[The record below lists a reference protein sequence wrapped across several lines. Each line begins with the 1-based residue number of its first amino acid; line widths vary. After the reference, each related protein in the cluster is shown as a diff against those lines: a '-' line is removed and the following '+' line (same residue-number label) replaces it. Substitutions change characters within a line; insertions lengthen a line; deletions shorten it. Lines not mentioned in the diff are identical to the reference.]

1 MSIDVWGT
9 EVRDSLQILW
19 DRIVDFAPNMV
30 GAVVI
35 ALVGGIIAIILGYV
49 VTAILKAVRLQSL
62 SDQSKFSDVLKKA
75 KLPTDI
81 SEIAGTF
88 TRWVVVLA
96 FLIPAAIVLKVD
108 GVANFVEGILAYI
121 PRVLAVVILVLF
133 AYQIIEAV
141 AKLTKAAASSLGSTI
156 GNLSASTVRWAMY
169 ISIAIT
175 AMFALGVPREFTVIL
190 FIGLVSALALGTG
203 LALGMGGK
211 DHMNDLVKRL
221 RDEFRQR

>member
-30 GAVVI
+30 GAIVI
-35 ALVGGIIAIILGYV
+35 VLVGGIIAIILGYV
-49 VTAILKAVRLQSL
+49 VTAILKAVKLQSL
-62 SDQSKFSDVLKKA
+62 ADQSKFTDVLKRA
-75 KLPTDI
+75 KLRTDI

-88 TRWVVVLA
+88 TRWVVILA
-96 FLIPAAIVLKVD
+96 FLIPAAVVLRVE
-108 GVANFVEGILAYI
+108 GVANFVEGILSYL
-121 PRVLAVVILVLF
+121 PRVLAVVVLVLF
-133 AYQIIEAV
+133 AHQIIEAV
-141 AKLTKAAASSLGSTI
+141 ARLTKAATSSIGSTI
-156 GNLSASTVRWAMY
+156 SKLSESTVRWTMY
-169 ISIAIT
+169 ISVAIT

-190 FIGLVSALALGTG
+190 FIGLVSALALGVG

-211 DHMNDLVKRL
+211 DHMNDLVKRV

>member
-1 MSIDVWGT
+1 MSIDIWGT

-49 VTAILKAVRLQSL
+49 VTAILKAIKIQSL
-62 SDQSKFSDVLKKA
+62 SDQSKFTEVLKKA
-75 KLPTDI
+75 KLRSDI
-81 SEIAGTF
+81 SEIAGVF

-96 FLIPAAIVLKVD
+96 FLIPAAIVLRVE
-108 GVANFVEGILAYI
+108 GVANFVEGILVYI
-121 PRVLAVVILVLF
+121 PRVLAVVVLVLF
-133 AYQIIEAV
+133 AHQIVEAV
-141 AKLTKAAASSLGSTI
+141 AKLTRAAATSLGSTI
-156 GNLSASTVRWAMY
+156 SKLSETTVRWTMY
-169 ISIAIT
+169 ISVAIT
-175 AMFALGVPREFTVIL
+175 AMFALGVPREFTVII
-190 FIGLVSALALGTG
+190 FIGIVSALALGIG

-211 DHMNDLVKRL
+211 DHMNDLVKKV

>member
-19 DRIVDFAPNMV
+19 DRIVEFAPNMV
-30 GAVVI
+30 GAIVI

-49 VTAILKAVRLQSL
+49 VTAILKAVKLQSL

-75 KLPTDI
+75 KLSTDI

-88 TRWVVVLA
+88 TRWVVILA
-96 FLIPAAIVLKVD
+96 FLIPAAVVLRVE
-108 GVANFVEGILAYI
+108 GVANFVEGILSYI
-121 PRVLAVVILVLF
+121 PRVLAVVVLVLF
-133 AYQIIEAV
+133 AHQIVEAV
-141 AKLTKAAASSLGSTI
+141 ARLTKAAASSLGSTI
-156 GNLSASTVRWAMY
+156 GKLSESTVRWAMY
-169 ISIAIT
+169 LSVAIT

-190 FIGLVSALALGTG
+190 FIGLVSALALGIG

-221 RDEFRQR
+221 RDEFRQK